1 MCDSLA
7 FGVSVR
13 RPPTAQ
19 RWVRAPHEGG
29 PPVDIT
35 PASAGEEG
43 SMVRHERRLVAAL
56 EDEGTAAAVARDA
69 ARVAPALGAGAPI
82 EVHMLYPHT
91 IARGLCL
98 ADV

>member
-56 EDEGTAAAVARDA
+56 EDEGTAAALAREA
-69 ARVAPALGAGAPI
+69 AGGGRAQGADTPIVVLTLGAHALERG
-82 EVHMLYPHT
+82 VDML
-91 IARGLCL
+91 IR
-98 ADV
+98 